1 MPAESPYY
9 HRFPLMG
16 NAGRVLR
23 MAAFAWLLAVG
34 SAFPQS
40 PPAQASLRCN
50 GAVYAFTPQ
59 GGRIAVTVTPD
70 PESPYGPMLPVQT
83 AQNGLREVIL
93 DFPRGGQTSLS
104 IVPAPSGYGNTQ
116 SQNTQDAYDT
126 LFTLSFPGGVPLA
139 FISGGQSIQG
149 EIILPQFSLPAA
161 RATIISQCGSS
172 ASLELNYSIWE
183 YEPLWPYVIVP

>member
-1 MPAESPYY
+1 MPTESPYY
-9 HRFPLMG
+9 HRCPLMG

-34 SAFPQS
+34 SAFPQN

-59 GGRIAVTVTPD
+59 GGRIAVTVTSD

-116 SQNTQDAYDT
+116 SQDAYDA

-139 FISGGQSIQG
+139 FISGGQAIQG

-161 RATIISQCGSS
+161 RATVISQCGSS

>member
-1 MPAESPYY
+1 MPAGSPSY
-9 HRFPLMG
+9 HRCPLMW

-40 PPAQASLRCN
+40 PPAQASLRCD

-59 GGRIAVTVTPD
+59 GGRIGVTVSLD
-70 PESPYGPMLPVQT
+70 PESPYGPVLPVQT

-104 IVPAPSGYGNTQ
+104 IVPMPSDYANTQ
-116 SQNTQDAYDT
+116 PQNTQDTYDA
-126 LFTLSFPGGVPLA
+126 LFTLSYPGGIPLA
-139 FISGGQSIQG
+139 FISGGQTIQG
-149 EIILPQFSLPAA
+149 EIILPQFPLPAA
-161 RATIISQCGSS
+161 RATVISRCGSS
-172 ASLELNYSIWE
+172 ASLELNYSTWE